1 MVIKLDFKL
10 ALTSSRHWRTGRSSF
25 MAVSLHQTLNHKCL
39 FFPKGFFLSSVPQLS
54 PHSSH
59 SASNSQFLAIN
70 TSSVFQ
76 FILSGFSLSYPGKA
90 RRVTEHRNDRCPF
103 GTWIQVQIQPTAAK
117 NQNSWVLKRSTFKC
131 RWDEIFRL
139 STQLYN
145 FYPTETVVLSKS
157 LYWPDLSRMS
167 RKNVFSSVIVLVC
180 SCHNKFQNFCP
191 WICTVHMLLKISR
204 NFNMSTVYEP
214 WQQSR

>member
-10 ALTSSRHWRTGRSSF
+10 ALTSSRHSRTGKSRF
-25 MAVSLHQTLNHKCL
+25 MAVSLHQTLTHECL
-39 FFPKGFFLSSVPQLS
+39 FFPKGFFLSSVLQLS
-54 PHSSH
+54 PYSLH

-76 FILSGFSLSYPGKA
+76 FILSSFSLSYPGKA

-103 GTWIQVQIQPTAAK
+103 CTWIQVQMQPRVAK
-117 NQNSWVLKRSTFKC
+117 NQNSWALKWSTFKC

-145 FYPTETVVLSKS
+145 RNCGFIKIFILARS
-157 LYWPDLSRMS
+157 LQ
-167 RKNVFSSVIVLVC
+167 
-180 SCHNKFQNFCP
+180 NK
-191 WICTVHMLLKISR
+191 
-204 NFNMSTVYEP
+204 
-214 WQQSR
+214 